1 MNNNTKKINRK
12 KKTNEELK
20 IEEKVNKNNE
30 LRQKLYDIIIKI
42 EQYIF
47 EENEEEEKQEKQK
60 IKIEKNKKEF
70 EENTFNTILDDLPI
84 EQQISLYKDSISEL
98 KLNISSLIE
107 ERYQIEFLE
116 NSIVSQKEV
125 LYNINHQKQNL
136 DKITNNH
143 QKAFENLQK
152 NEQSLLIKKVSNDI
166 KLSKDEFRDL
176 RNKYKE
182 TNELIKEQNN
192 AIYILEDNCNFIKEN
207 IEFKKG
213 NLELNTE
220 RKTISELKKEE
231 NEMKNLLKNQ
241 KQIYL
246 NQIND
251 QNDIIQKLESECNYL
266 IEISENIIKEHRKKE
281 IQEKL
286 KNYEIAQK
294 KWNTVQNLKINQNK
308 KNINRT
314 KNKIIISDKDKC
326 NNSQGKTTIEKF
338 YGEIEK

>member
-1 MNNNTKKINRK
+1 MKKNIK
-12 KKTNEELK
+12 KKKSPEEIK

-30 LRQKLYDIIIKI
+30 LRQKLYGIIVKI
-42 EQYIF
+42 EEYIF
-47 EENEEEEKQEKQK
+47 EDDDEKEK
-60 IKIEKNKKEF
+60 EKSNINNKEKDNQQNDES
-70 EENTFNTILDDLPI
+70 TFNTILDDLPI

-98 KLNISSLIE
+98 KLNISTLVE
-107 ERYQIEFLE
+107 ERYNIEFLE
-116 NSIVSQKEV
+116 NSISSKKEI
-125 LYNINHQKQNL
+125 LYNLNKQKQNL

-143 QKAFENLQK
+143 QRAFEDIQK
-152 NEQSLLIKKVSNDI
+152 DEQGILIKKIYNDI
-166 KLSKDEFRDL
+166 KISKEEYKDL

-192 AIYILEDNCNFIKEN
+192 ALYILEDNCNFIKEN

-220 RKTISELKKEE
+220 RKTINQLKKEE

>member
-1 MNNNTKKINRK
+1 MKKNIK
-12 KKTNEELK
+12 KKKSPEEIK

-42 EQYIF
+42 EEYIF
-47 EENEEEEKQEKQK
+47 EDDDEKEKSNNNNNEKSNQQNNET
-60 IKIEKNKKEF
+60 
-70 EENTFNTILDDLPI
+70 TFNSILDDLPM

-98 KLNISSLIE
+98 KLNISTLVE
-107 ERYQIEFLE
+107 ERYNIEFLE
-116 NSIVSQKEV
+116 NSIVSKKEV
-125 LYNINHQKQNL
+125 LYNLNKQKQNL

-143 QKAFENLQK
+143 QRAFEDIQK
-152 NEQSLLIKKVSNDI
+152 DEQTILIKKIYNDI
-166 KLSKDEFRDL
+166 KISKEEYKDL

-192 AIYILEDNCNFIKEN
+192 ALYILEDNCNFIKEN
-207 IEFKKG
+207 IDFKKG

-220 RKTISELKKEE
+220 KKTINQLKKDE
-231 NEMKNLLKNQ
+231 NEIKTLLNNQ

-251 QNDIIQKLESECNYL
+251 QQNIIQRIEAECNYL
-266 IEISENIIKEHRKKE
+266 IQISEDIVKEQRRKE

-294 KWNTVQNLKINQNK
+294 KWNTVQNLKLLNQSKKDIKYNK
-308 KNINRT
+308 KKIEKEKQTVPLINKET
-314 KNKIIISDKDKC
+314 N
-326 NNSQGKTTIEKF
+326 TIENF
-338 YGEIEK
+338 YGEKEKND